1 MNIENYLK
9 QFGNKKIKLF
19 VDMDGVI
26 VDYEVGNISRYD
38 LKRPLLS
45 SLEKLKKI
53 SNKSDIELFILSIS
67 KTDLGVEEKNIW
79 LDKYAPFFKKENRI
93 IISKENVT
101 GTSSKKL
108 KSDYLKTVEGDIII
122 LIDDDP
128 SILKE
133 VMINNK
139 NVYLLKDTALID

>member
-1 MNIENYLK
+1 MYLEEYLK
-9 QFGNKKIKLF
+9 QFDNKNVKLF

-26 VDYEVGNISRYD
+26 VDYEVGNVSRYD
-38 LKRPLLS
+38 FKRPLLS
-45 SLEKLKKI
+45 NLEKLEKI
-53 SNKSDIELFILSIS
+53 SKKDNIELYILSIS
-67 KTDLGVEEKNIW
+67 KTDLGVKEKYFW
-79 LDKYAPFFKKENRI
+79 LDKYAPFFKHEKRI
-93 IISKENVT
+93 IISKENGD

-108 KSDYLKTVEGDIII
+108 KSDYLKTVEGDVII

-133 VMINNK
+133 VMNNNK

>member
-9 QFGNKKIKLF
+9 QFVNKKIKMF

-79 LDKYAPFFKKENRI
+79 LDKYAPFFKIENRI

>member
-1 MNIENYLK
+1 MYLKEYLK

-38 LKRPLLS
+38 IKRPLTT
-45 SLEKLKKI
+45 SLNKLEEI
-53 SNKSDIELFILSIS
+53 SKYNNIDLFILSIS
-67 KTDLGVEEKNIW
+67 KTDLGLKEKNIW
-79 LDKYAPFFKKENRI
+79 LDKYAPFFKLENRI
-93 IISKENVT
+93 IISKEHTN
-101 GTSSKKL
+101 GEPSKKL
-108 KSDYLKTVEGDIII
+108 KSDYLKTVEGEVII

-133 VMINNK
+133 VSNNNK
-139 NVYLLKDTALID
+139 NVYLLKDTVLID

>member
-1 MNIENYLK
+1 MYLEEYLK
-9 QFGNKKIKLF
+9 KFQKQIKLF

-26 VDYEVGNISRYD
+26 VDYEVGNIDRYD
-38 LKRPLLS
+38 IKRPLLTS
-45 SLEKLKKI
+45 IKKLEEISKLD
-53 SNKSDIELFILSIS
+53 NVELYILSIS
-67 KTDLGVEEKNIW
+67 KTDLGVHEKNIW
-79 LDKYAPFFKKENRI
+79 LDKYAPFFKPENRI
-93 IISKENVT
+93 IISKENVD

-108 KSDYLKTVEGDIII
+108 KSNYLKTVDGEIII

-133 VMINNK
+133 VMNNNS